1 MKLFEIAQSLF
12 SLSALTVILYGLF
25 RLKKCL
31 KRHY

>member
-1 MKLFEIAQSLF
+1 MTLFEIAQALF

-31 KRHY
+31 KGHY